1 MPHSVSAK
9 KRLRQNLRNRERN
22 RAVKSDLKVA
32 IRKVLQAVTAGDGTL
47 ANEQL
52 RTVAKKADRAAAA
65 RTIHP
70 NRAARIKS
78 RLSSRIRAVVKGEAA
93 PKAEGK
99 TGGKGKTSAAKAGAG
114 KSSGAKSAG
123 SKSAGGSKS

>member
-22 RAVKSDLKVA
+22 RAVKSELRTSIKKVIDA
-32 IRKVLQAVTAGDGTL
+32 LGEGDATL
-47 ANEQL
+47 AREQF
-52 RTVAKKADRAAAA
+52 RSVARKADRAAAA

-78 RLSSRIRAVVKGEAA
+78 RLSARMLAASKGEAK
-93 PKAEGK
+93 P
-99 TGGKGKTSAAKAGAG
+99 SAGT
-114 KSSGAKSAG
+114 KSSGTKSSGTKSAGKKSAG
-123 SKSAGGSKS
+123 SKAGKASAG

>member
-32 IRKVLQAVTAGDGTL
+32 IRKLLQAVTAGDGTL

-52 RTVAKKADRAAAA
+52 RTVAKKADRAAAS

-78 RLSSRIRAVVKGEAA
+78 RLSSRIKAVVKGGAA

-99 TGGKGKTSAAKAGAG
+99 AGGKSAGKTGGKTGGKGKSAAASKA
-114 KSSGAKSAG
+114 
-123 SKSAGGSKS
+123 

>member
-1 MPHSVSAK
+1 
-9 KRLRQNLRNRERN
+9 
-22 RAVKSDLKVA
+22 
-32 IRKVLQAVTAGDGTL
+32 
-47 ANEQL
+47 
-52 RTVAKKADRAAAA
+52 
-65 RTIHP
+65 
-70 NRAARIKS
+70 
-78 RLSSRIRAVVKGEAA
+78 VKGEAA